1 MLPPCAGMIQIR
13 FDGRSVI
20 ASSQPGTPDSRVDLM
35 IIAPGT
41 TRYLRRVT
49 VDDAPAQTRRA
60 RRAPQSTS
68 QSTSAEVMATTT
80 TTTTTTSNLTA
91 APAASA
97 PSTHVALG
105 WVQEGRVA
113 SAPPAAGDLGA
124 VASPYR
130 PVGADLL
137 ASPPRRS
144 LLRAGVIV
152 PTLVLAALAGTYA
165 GGTLLWP
172 LHAIPPEIQTAQVAP
187 LPAAPA
193 TLTWPAEG
201 SAAVAVAG
209 IGGPVSSSA
218 EPAQIAS
225 ITKVMT
231 ALLVLEEMPLAVGE
245 SGPDF
250 RFSASDSDEYWNY
263 LLRDESAIDVPVDGT
278 LSEYQMLQG
287 MLIGSANNYA
297 DRLRQTIWPSDAV
310 FAQAAADWL
319 SAHGVDGLTIVEPTG
334 LDDRNAGSPDALIAL
349 ATLALANP
357 VIAEIVATPA
367 VEIPGAGL
375 VTNTNQL
382 LADPGI
388 VGIKTGSLDSWTLLS
403 AKDVVVGDTTVRIYA
418 SVLGQPDNDAR
429 IAASRQLYAD
439 VELGLQPAP
448 SVPVG
453 TVAGRVSTAWGEEV
467 DVVTATDAAV
477 ILWNGGA
484 GAVTTAF
491 ALNDALEAGA
501 DVGTLS
507 VQGPLNAAS
516 TSLELATDIEPPTA
530 WWRLTH
536 PLELLGID

>member
-1 MLPPCAGMIQIR
+1 MP
-13 FDGRSVI
+13 
-20 ASSQPGTPDSRVDLM
+20 
-35 IIAPGT
+35 
-41 TRYLRRVT
+41 
-49 VDDAPAQTRRA
+49 
-60 RRAPQSTS
+60 
-68 QSTSAEVMATTT
+68 
-80 TTTTTTSNLTA
+80 TTTTSTLAA

-97 PSTHVALG
+97 SPSAHVALG

-124 VASPYR
+124 MASPYR

-137 ASPPRRS
+137 AFPPRRS
-144 LLRAGVIV
+144 LLRAGVVV
-152 PTLVLAALAGTYA
+152 PTLVLAALAGSYA

-172 LHAIPPEIQTAQVAP
+172 LHAIPPEIRTAEVTP
-187 LPAAPA
+187 LPAGPA
-193 TLTWPAEG
+193 TLTWPGEG

-245 SGPDF
+245 AGPDF
-250 RFSASDSDEYWNY
+250 RFSEADSDEYWNY
-263 LLRDESAIDVPVDGT
+263 LGRDESAIDVPVGGT

-310 FAQAAADWL
+310 FAEAAADWL
-319 SAHGVDGLTIVEPTG
+319 SAHGVEGLTIVEPTG
-334 LDDRNAGSPDALIAL
+334 LDDRNAGTPDALIAL
-349 ATLALANP
+349 AELALANP
-357 VIAEIVATPA
+357 VVAEIVATPSA
-367 VEIPGAGL
+367 EIPGAGL

-388 VGIKTGSLDSWTLLS
+388 VGIKTGSLDAWTLLS
-403 AKDVVVGDTTVRIYA
+403 AKDVVVGDTTVRVYA

-439 VELGLQPAP
+439 VELGLQPTP
-448 SVPVG
+448 SVPAG
-453 TVAGRVSTAWGEEV
+453 TVTGRVSTAWGEDV
-467 DVVTATDAAV
+467 DVVTAADASV

-484 GAVTTAF
+484 GTVTTAF
-491 ALNDALEAGA
+491 ALNDALDAGA

-507 VQGPLNAAS
+507 VQGPLDAAS
-516 TSLELATDIEPPTA
+516 TSLELAADIEPPTA